1 MSVIC
6 NCNTFKIF
14 LFYFFELV
22 GFSNIFIFNYMMQL
36 LEIAQVPDEHVSSR
50 SIPLFSPLSISFV
63 ILISLQVR
71 NAFIV
76 QNLIVVEG

>member
-1 MSVIC
+1 M
-6 NCNTFKIF
+6 
-14 LFYFFELV
+14 

-71 NAFIV
+71 TAFIV